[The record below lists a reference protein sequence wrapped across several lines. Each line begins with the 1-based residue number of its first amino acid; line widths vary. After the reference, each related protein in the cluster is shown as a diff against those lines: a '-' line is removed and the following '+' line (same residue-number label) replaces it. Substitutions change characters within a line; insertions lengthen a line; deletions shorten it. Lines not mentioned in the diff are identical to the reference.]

1 MRKKA
6 FTLIELMV
14 VIGIIAVLAAV
25 IAPQVFRQ
33 VAKGRVA
40 AAEAFHNSVKVAAT
54 SYFSDIGAWP
64 VNVAGFTVAP
74 GGAAGAAWDG
84 PYLDRWPAGAS
95 NPWRGTYTY
104 VNTVGVG
111 SAIFGVAAA
120 PERYINI
127 ANVPRTDA
135 VRIDRDIDRVVG
147 NAAGM
152 VRYPAAGDPVVV
164 NVLVSRDGPIN

>member
-1 MRKKA
+1 MQKKA

-40 AAEAFHNSVKVAAT
+40 SAEAFHNSVKVAAT

-64 VNVAGFTVAP
+64 VNVNGFTISP
-74 GGAAGAAWDG
+74 GGAAGAGWDG
-84 PYLDRWPAGAS
+84 PYLDRWPVGAS

-104 VNTVGVG
+104 TNTAG
-111 SAIFGVAAA
+111 SAVFGIAAA
-120 PERYINI
+120 PERYMNI
-127 ANVPRTDA
+127 ANVPMADA
-135 VRIDRDIDRVVG
+135 IRIDRDIDRVVG
-147 NAAGM
+147 NATGM
-152 VRYPAAGDPVVV
+152 VRYPAVGANVIV
-164 NVLVSRDGPIN
+164 NILISRDGPIS